1 MKKLNLETSELI
13 EGLIN
18 KDRMAYDYLYDNYS
32 SKLYGIALHITQKRD
47 IAEDVLQETFIKVY
61 KHIDKYD
68 ETRGTFFTWMLNICR
83 NGAIDKIRY
92 GKESRKIQYDS
103 LLVDIATNEN
113 PEVERANAELWEVL
127 NKLENEHKEI
137 LKLSYYY
144 GYAHGEISE
153 RLGIPLGTVKSKIR
167 IALRELRKIYP

>member
-1 MKKLNLETSELI
+1 
-13 EGLIN
+13 
-18 KDRMAYDYLYDNYS
+18 
-32 SKLYGIALHITQKRD
+32 
-47 IAEDVLQETFIKVY
+47 
-61 KHIDKYD
+61 
-68 ETRGTFFTWMLNICR
+68 MLNICR

-153 RLGIPLGTVKSKIR
+153 KLGIPLGTVKSKIR

>member
-47 IAEDVLQETFIKVY
+47 IAEDVLQETYIKVY

-92 GKESRKIQYDS
+92 GKRK
-103 LLVDIATNEN
+103 
-113 PEVERANAELWEVL
+113 
-127 NKLENEHKEI
+127 
-137 LKLSYYY
+137 
-144 GYAHGEISE
+144 
-153 RLGIPLGTVKSKIR
+153 
-167 IALRELRKIYP
+167 